1 MKRGDVEA
9 DSPSTDSASLHDG
22 ESPEGAPPQSL
33 PSLQEDSMRRAIQ
46 ETQEKSDLQAQCKKC
61 LINWKSG
68 MLVQQLFRMGFE
80 MWKAISAVHI
90 FGSNIEEAIHW
101 LVENREISKSHVSDI
116 MQQHP
121 PAEICIEFE
130 LRTLMHIRHHRQL
143 DETQLE
149 KAVIDNEGDVT
160 SAIHS
165 ILGYRSNEHAFPDC
179 DLSLGIVH
187 SESPP
192 FLGSA
197 ADGLPL
203 PHTTEETPQ
212 KSLETLSD
220 DLMLGC
226 VLGNALDAYKRGH
239 ADFTDLANQD
249 LSCTT
254 TTVTTPSTYHTS
266 APSSMNSPLSPPTF
280 SPPSLLHDYRHLY
293 PFATPDHYGMPFG
306 EKTEA
311 STASELRHFIG
322 DLLE

>member
-1 MKRGDVEA
+1 
-9 DSPSTDSASLHDG
+9 
-22 ESPEGAPPQSL
+22 
-33 PSLQEDSMRRAIQ
+33 MRRAIQ
-46 ETQEKSDLQAQCKKC
+46 ETQEKSALHEHCKKC
-61 LINWKSG
+61 LIRWKSG

-130 LRTLMHIRHHRQL
+130 LRTLMHISHHRQL
-143 DETQLE
+143 DEAQLE
-149 KAVIDNEGDVT
+149 KAVIECEGDVT

-165 ILGYRSNEHAFPDC
+165 VLGYRSNEHSFPDC

-192 FLGSA
+192 FLNNSSV
-197 ADGLPL
+197 DGLPL
-203 PHTTEETPQ
+203 PHRTQPAQ
-212 KSLETLSD
+212 QRGLEALSD

-254 TTVTTPSTYHTS
+254 VTTPSTYHTS

-280 SPPSLLHDYRHLY
+280 SPPSHLHDYHHPY
-293 PFATPDHYGMPFG
+293 PFATSDHYGMPFG
-306 EKTEA
+306 DRSEA
-311 STASELRHFIG
+311 STVSELRHFIG